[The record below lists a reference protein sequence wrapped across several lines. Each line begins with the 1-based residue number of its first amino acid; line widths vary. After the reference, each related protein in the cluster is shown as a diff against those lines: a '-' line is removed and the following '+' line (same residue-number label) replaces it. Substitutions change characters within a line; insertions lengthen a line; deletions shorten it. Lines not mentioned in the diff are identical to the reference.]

1 MKKIFLLPFCVL
13 AACAGCS
20 KDNIFNDGSE
30 ELYGG
35 GSTSGVTGATTI
47 AVSTDEEDLIS
58 RTNFDRTIS
67 ITFNDGGAASVSGD
81 ANGIVK
87 VNGNQ
92 VTADNTATSEKVK
105 YELSG
110 STSNG
115 FFKLYSNNKQAIVL
129 NSVSI
134 TNPGG
139 AAINNQ
145 GKKRCFVVVNGSST
159 LADGSSYTQT
169 PENEDEKAVFFS
181 EGQLIFSG
189 EGTLTVTAK
198 GKSGITSDD
207 YLHFMASPT
216 VKVTSSAGHAV
227 RGKDAVI
234 VSDGVLEA
242 IATKAMKKGVA
253 SDSLVLFNGGK
264 TTIAVSGGTAYDDD
278 DQEYKASAGVKADQ
292 LFVMNAGTLT
302 VTSSG
307 SGGKGISGD
316 GPAYFQG
323 GSVNV
328 TVTGSNYG
336 QAAAAYRPKPPTTRA
351 SSPRARLKSPAAA
364 CMPSPR
370 TTPSTAPACWP
381 SPAAAC
387 APIPPA
393 TTASTPTATSISK
406 AAWSM
411 PSAAAGPK
419 MPSMPTPK
427 AASDCT

>member
-1 MKKIFLLPFCVL
+1 MKKISLLPICVL

-145 GKKRCFVVVNGSST
+145 GKKRCFVVVNGNNS
-159 LADGSSYTQT
+159 LADGNAYTLT
-169 PENEDEKAVFFS
+169 PDGEDEKAAFFS

-189 EGTLTVTAK
+189 DGTLTVSAK
-198 GKSGITSDD
+198 GKAGITSDD

-242 IATKAMKKGVA
+242 IATRAMKKGVA
-253 SDSLVLFNGGK
+253 SDSLVLFNGGV
-264 TTIAVSGGTAYDDD
+264 TTVSVSGGTA
-278 DQEYKASAGVKADQ
+278 
-292 LFVMNAGTLT
+292 
-302 VTSSG
+302 
-307 SGGKGISGD
+307 
-316 GPAYFQG
+316 
-323 GSVNV
+323 
-328 TVTGSNYG
+328 
-336 QAAAAYRPKPPTTRA
+336 
-351 SSPRARLKSPAAA
+351 
-364 CMPSPR
+364 
-370 TTPSTAPACWP
+370 
-381 SPAAAC
+381 
-387 APIPPA
+387 
-393 TTASTPTATSISK
+393 
-406 AAWSM
+406 
-411 PSAAAGPK
+411 
-419 MPSMPTPK
+419 
-427 AASDCT
+427 